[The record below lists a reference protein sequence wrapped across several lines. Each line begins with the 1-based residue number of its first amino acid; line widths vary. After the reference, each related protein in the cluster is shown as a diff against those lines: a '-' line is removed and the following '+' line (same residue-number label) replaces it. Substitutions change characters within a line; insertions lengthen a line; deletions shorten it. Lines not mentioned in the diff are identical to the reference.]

1 MDRTGRG
8 TGRRAGPGA
17 GTDRAGRGSAV
28 RLVVL
33 ASACGAFFGF
43 SISSMN
49 QSISRV
55 GVEMSLSS
63 LHQGLVVSALIVG
76 AVTGCVVAG
85 LLTDRLGRHRVLV
98 VSGVLGAAACML
110 CAVAPDEA
118 LLITGR
124 FLNGVAVGATS
135 AVAPVLLAELAPA
148 RSRGSVITTY
158 QLVLTVGVLA
168 ALVLGVFWGPGDQW
182 RLMFVANAVPALVQ
196 AVAAACV
203 PQAPGDLLAAG
214 RPKDALAV
222 LRATRD
228 EAEAEVEYERLLA
241 VRDLPSVGVLRSLAD
256 HGTRLPVAIALGA
269 ALMNA
274 LVGIG
279 AVVYYSTLVFA
290 AAGVG
295 GSSGARIA
303 SMSIGVVNVA
313 VSVAALWL
321 VRRYGRR
328 PLLAAG
334 LAGMAGAL
342 CAAAW
347 SLLGGDGGSVAGYVT
362 VAAVLL
368 YVGCFAFSAGPVAW
382 VLMAEVLPQEAGAR
396 VAGTALALNWSAN
409 LLVALLFPVIVGTPG
424 VPARVGLVFLF
435 FAVLCLVFL
444 CLLRR
449 FVPET
454 KDRSLAEVQ
463 EELLQRTMAR
473 ARRHG
478 LRAGSSQ

>member
-1 MDRTGRG
+1 MGRTGRAAPADRTGR
-8 TGRRAGPGA
+8 AA
-17 GTDRAGRGSAV
+17 RGSAA
-28 RLVVL
+28 RLLML

-55 GVEMSLSS
+55 GTEMALSS
-63 LHQGLVVSALIVG
+63 LHQGIVVSALVVG
-76 AVTGCVVAG
+76 AVAGCVAAG
-85 LLTDRLGRHRVLV
+85 ALTDRLGRRRVLV
-98 VSGVLGAAACML
+98 LSGVLGAAACAV

-118 LLITGR
+118 SLVAGR
-124 FLNGVAVGATS
+124 FLNGMAVGATS

-168 ALVLGVFWGPGDQW
+168 ALALGVAWDPGGHW
-182 RLMFVANAVPALVQ
+182 RLLLAANAVLPAVQ
-196 AVAAACV
+196 AVSAALV
-203 PQAPGDLLAAG
+203 PQAPGDLLASG
-214 RPKDALAV
+214 RDTAARAV

-228 EAEAEVEYERLLA
+228 EAEAEAEYARL
-241 VRDLPSVGVLRSLAD
+241 VRVRELPTVGVLHSL
-256 HGTRLPVAIALGA
+256 HVPGTRLPVAIALGS

-279 AVVYYSTLVFA
+279 AVVYYSTLVFT

-295 GSSGARIA
+295 GSSGAQVA

-313 VSVAALWL
+313 MSVVALGL

-328 PLLAAG
+328 SLLTVG
-334 LAGMAGAL
+334 LVGMAGAL
-342 CAAAW
+342 CVAGWGLLAA
-347 SLLGGDGGSVAGYVT
+347 GGSATGAVT
-362 VAAVLL
+362 VTAILL
-368 YVGCFAFSAGPVAW
+368 YVACFAFSAGPVAW
-382 VLMAEVLPQEAGAR
+382 VLMAEVLPEEAAAR
-396 VAGTALALNWSAN
+396 VAGAALALNWGAN
-409 LLVALLFPVIVGTPG
+409 LLVALLFPVIVGTPA

-435 FAVLCLVFL
+435 FALLCLAFL
-444 CLLRR
+444 LLLRR

-463 EELLQRTMAR
+463 EELLLR
-473 ARRHG
+473 ARR
-478 LRAGSSQ
+478 